1 MRHAAAAQRHLRLLL
16 SARPPGSSRA
26 IAHHRAPSRP
36 RQRRP
41 CSERIDRHFDR
52 DRLDGVRSSDRA
64 LSPRVAGASSTQ
76 VSPGESLTVESAAA
90 GCELGYLN
98 GATYSIVLISASGER
113 SAAVEVPVERDG
125 SFSAEILVPETFP
138 TGEASALV
146 SGSSY
151 DECGDDPGSCAVY
164 SVDVV
169 IES

>member
-1 MRHAAAAQRHLRLLL
+1 MPSPTIELRVDRDSVALVL
-16 SARPPGSSRA
+16 SASIA
-26 IAHHRAPSRP
+26 ILIATGLTACAPAT
-36 RQRRP
+36 
-41 CSERIDRHFDR
+41 ERC
-52 DRLDGVRSSDRA
+52 LPAS
-64 LSPRVAGASSTQ
+64 LGASSTQ